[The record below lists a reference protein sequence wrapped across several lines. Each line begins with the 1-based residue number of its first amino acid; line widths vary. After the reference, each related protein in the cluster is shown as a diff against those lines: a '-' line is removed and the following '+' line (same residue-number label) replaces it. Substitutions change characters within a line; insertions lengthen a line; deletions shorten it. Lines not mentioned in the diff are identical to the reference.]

1 MIHEKKFKILDD
13 CLNSRK
19 VLYLGQILTLATNGH
34 PRFHFFVESK
44 EDLLHEMIFRHRFEL
59 HNRTK
64 HKHNPC

>member
-1 MIHEKKFKILDD
+1 MIQKFFYIQSKSHILG
-13 CLNSRK
+13 K
-19 VLYLGQILTLATNGH
+19 ILTLATSGH

-44 EDLLHEMIFRHRFEL
+44 EDLLRERIFRHHFEL